1 MSSSVLSIAIHH
13 PWGICYIYSRT
24 LLQRGDKSHQV
35 ATRCGSSLSLTPKP
49 KLPVQWVIPAQ
60 RSRQSNNKRL
70 SSLLSPTFQ
79 LDRPR
84 LRGTGAGPFSFPSGT
99 EAQSYFS
106 SLLFC
111 VCLSFC
117 FLSFFLFFFFTSFAP
132 RGYPSLCFAFNPCHS
147 S

>member
-117 FLSFFLFFFFTSFAP
+117 FLSFFLFFFYFFRSQRLP
-132 RGYPSLCFAFNPCHS
+132 LLVLCF
-147 S
+147 